1 VNDLGEGNYEITWNA
16 TDADGEELDFL
27 FGIRR
32 NDDEPWFPIGG
43 ELSQVSS
50 NYTLKFST
58 SSTPGGDNC
67 RVQVTA
73 TDGVNTVDAISEPF
87 AVTTKPPSATIA
99 SPVDGA
105 VFSQG
110 DEIVFDGLGYD
121 CDVGLL
127 DGSTFVWTSSIDGEI
142 GHGDDYFTLSNL
154 SLREHQITLT
164 VTDGEGKTA
173 NASVNITIVK
183 IVINEVYPYPNVMQD
198 AKEEWIEI
206 YNAGELEVNLTGWR
220 IVDGDGELNY
230 TIPANGSD
238 WDGILEAGSYLVFH
252 VGGTRDTPAE
262 DIYGNFTSEVLSDN
276 NDSVSLLSADDTGI
290 DFVKYGNCTN
300 EPPIGTSWTG
310 VNPDAPVQGQSLG
323 RDKDSTDTNE
333 GSDWENTGGIDV
345 DGHTPGLRNF
355 GEVYPPKI
363 TSYAPES
370 PVNDTVCNW
379 RTFNVTVNQMVNVS
393 WYLNESLLF
402 TNESVTEAG
411 CRLHAEVAGEH
422 NVSAI
427 ATNANGTD
435 MQMWIWNVTAAPPEP
450 PNISFFAPPSPVND
464 TVCNW
469 RTFNVTVNQ
478 TVNVSWYL
486 NDSPLFT
493 NESVTEAN
501 CTLHAEVAGEHN
513 VSAIAT
519 NPNGTDMQM
528 WIWNVT
534 VAPAPAPPNITSFA
548 PPSPVNDVEGAT
560 RIFNIKIDQ
569 PVNISWQINGTEVQ
583 TNTSVTE
590 ASYTN
595 TSAAIGTWNVFAI
608 ATNANG
614 TDMQTWIW
622 TVEASSPCYIATATY
637 GTPLDENIDVL
648 RDFRDEVLMTNPVGE
663 AFVSTYYATSP
674 PIADALRENEGLRTI
689 TRLTLITP
697 LVYLSKFALNGILVV
712 FIVGLT
718 VVPLYLRRDRK
729 KILKSLLV
737 GMGSI
742 LVLIAAIFSL
752 GFAGYAIPF
761 CAVVGAYMLPFVI
774 PLSVVFTL
782 CTVLKLHMNVSHN
795 IKTLI

>member
-1 VNDLGEGNYEITWNA
+1 
-16 TDADGEELDFL
+16 
-27 FGIRR
+27 
-32 NDDEPWFPIGG
+32 
-43 ELSQVSS
+43 
-50 NYTLKFST
+50 
-58 SSTPGGDNC
+58 
-67 RVQVTA
+67 
-73 TDGVNTVDAISEPF
+73 
-87 AVTTKPPSATIA
+87 
-99 SPVDGA
+99 
-105 VFSQG
+105 
-110 DEIVFDGLGYD
+110 
-121 CDVGLL
+121 
-127 DGSTFVWTSSIDGEI
+127 
-142 GHGDDYFTLSNL
+142 
-154 SLREHQITLT
+154 
-164 VTDGEGKTA
+164 
-173 NASVNITIVK
+173 
-183 IVINEVYPYPNVMQD
+183 MQD

-230 TIPANGSD
+230 TIPANSSY
-238 WDGILEAGSYLVFH
+238 WDGILESGSYLVFH
-252 VGGTRDTPAE
+252 IGGTLDTSAE
-262 DIYGNFTSEVLSDN
+262 DVYGNFTSGVL
-276 NDSVSLLSADDTGI
+276 NDTNESISLLSANSTGKDI
-290 DFVKYGNCTN
+290 VRYGNCTD
-300 EPPIGTSWTG
+300 EPPAGTFWTG

-323 RDKDSTDTNE
+323 RDKDSTDTND
-333 GSDWENTGGIDV
+333 GNDWENTGGIDV
-345 DGHTPGLRNF
+345 DGPTAGLRNF
-355 GEVYPPKI
+355 REVQPPNI

-370 PVNDTVCNW
+370 PVQDTVCNW
-379 RTFNVTVNQMVNVS
+379 RTFNITVNQTVNVS
-393 WYLNESLLF
+393 WYLNDSLQF
-402 TNESVTEAG
+402 KNESVTEAN
-411 CRLHAEVAGEH
+411 CTLHVEVASEH

-435 MQMWIWNVTAAPPEP
+435 MQTWIWNVTAAPPAP
-450 PNISFFAPPSPVND
+450 PNISFFAPPSHVSD
-464 TVCNW
+464 TICNW
-469 RTFNVTVNQ
+469 RMFNVTVNQ

-486 NDSPLFT
+486 NDSLLFT

-501 CTLHAEVAGEHN
+501 YTLHAEVAGEHN

-595 TSAAIGTWNVFAI
+595 TSAAIGTWNVSAI
-608 ATNANG
+608 ATKANG

-648 RDFRDEVLMTNPVGE
+648 RDFRDEVLMMNPIGE

-761 CAVVGAYMLPFVI
+761 CAVIGAYMLPFVI

-782 CTVLKLHMNVSHN
+782 CAVLKLHMNVSHN
-795 IKTLI
+795 IKTHAQNSKM